1 MSTNLVI
8 VESPAKAK
16 TINKY
21 LGRNYKVEATVGHI
35 RNLPKTKL
43 GVDIENNFK
52 PNYLNIRGKGDLIKK
67 IKSLV
72 SKSKDIY
79 IATDPDREGEAIAQ
93 DIADVIKLK
102 EGSKLYRVL
111 FNEITKTS
119 IKKAMNS
126 PREINQSLVQ
136 SQRARRVMD
145 RIIGYKISPFL
156 WKAVI
161 EISGN
166 AIVSA
171 GRVQSVALKIIC
183 DREKI
188 IDDFIKTEYWSIWTI
203 FKTDNGEEFKAKL
216 FSIGNK
222 DIKVQ
227 PKPVMKD
234 KDWNEFLNKY
244 ISISNKETAEK
255 IFNSISNKTEFII
268 SAITKRNTKRN
279 PLPPFITSSLQAEAS
294 RRLGM
299 RPRQTMMLAQ
309 RLYEGIGLGEF
320 GTQGLIT
327 YMRTDSTRLSD
338 EILSSASEYIKNMYG
353 NDYAP
358 ATPNRFEKKKGQN
371 VQDAHEA
378 IRPTSLEFP
387 PGKVAQFLDKKT
399 LKIYELIWN
408 RFVASQMTPTLLE
421 TTVIEISVDDYIFKA
436 FGSATKFLGFQKVYQ
451 EILEAK
457 PGAEEKEEYRNEKI
471 PLGLKKDQ
479 SLNLEDL
486 QKTQHFTKPP
496 ARFSESSLI
505 KELERNGIGR
515 PSTYSHIVSTIQD
528 RKYVNQE
535 QRKLFPTILGKE
547 VSRILVQNFPK
558 IINEDFT
565 SQMETE
571 LDQIASGVLKY
582 EKVLSD
588 FYDPFAKTLL
598 EVEDKIEKIICDKCG
613 GEMEIKFGRFGR
625 YLGCSKYPECDNIK
639 SFKQIADSKK
649 DPEYTGN
656 TCEKCGGK
664 LLFREGKF
672 GRFIGCEKF
681 PSCDFIKNIT
691 LRVSCPTCKDGD
703 VVERKSK
710 RGRLFYGCSRFPDCD
725 FVSWHKPVPS
735 QCPNQDSDYM
745 EKRYSKKKNNY
756 LKCPICGEEL
766 IIEEEEE
773 KTEEVL

>member
-35 RNLPKTKL
+35 RNLPKTRL

-72 SKSKDIY
+72 SKSKNIF

-111 FNEITKTS
+111 FNEITKTG
-119 IKKAMNS
+119 IKKAMES
-126 PREINQSLVQ
+126 PREIDQSLVQ

-156 WKAVI
+156 WKSVI
-161 EISGN
+161 EMSGSGS
-166 AIVSA
+166 VSA

-183 DREKI
+183 DREEVI
-188 IDDFIKTEYWSIWTI
+188 NEFIQTEYWSIWAI
-203 FKTDNGEEFKAKL
+203 FKTDKGDEFKAKL
-216 FSIGNK
+216 FSINGK
-222 DIKVQ
+222 DIKIQ
-227 PKPVMKD
+227 PKPVMIK
-234 KDWNEFLNKY
+234 KDWDEFLKKY
-244 ISISNKETAEK
+244 ISISDKKTSEQIHT
-255 IFNSISNKTEFII
+255 SISNKDEFII
-268 SAITKRNTKRN
+268 SSINKRNTKRN

-294 RRLGM
+294 RRMGI
-299 RPRQTMMLAQ
+299 RPKQTMMIAQ
-309 RLYEGIGLGEF
+309 RLYEGIELGEN

-338 EILSSASEYIKNMYG
+338 EILSSASEYIKNKYG
-353 NDYAP
+353 NEYAP
-358 ATPNRFEKKKGQN
+358 PLPNKYEKKKKQN

-387 PGKVAQFLDKKT
+387 PSKVSHFLDKKSY
-399 LKIYELIWN
+399 KVYELIWN
-408 RFVASQMTPTLLE
+408 RFIASQMTPALLE
-421 TTVIEISVDDYIFKA
+421 TTVIEISADEYLFKA
-436 FGSATKFLGFQKVYQ
+436 IGSATKFLGYQKVYKEMF
-451 EILEAK
+451 EIK

-471 PLGLKKDQ
+471 PLGLEKDQ
-479 SLNLEDL
+479 KLDLEEL

-496 ARFSESSLI
+496 PRFTESSLI

-528 RKYVNQE
+528 RRYVTQE
-535 QRKLFPTILGKE
+535 QRKLIPTKLGKE
-547 VSRILVQNFPK
+547 VSRILVLNFPN
-558 IINEDFT
+558 IISEDFT
-565 SQMETE
+565 SLMESE
-571 LDQIASGVLKY
+571 LDQIAAGNEEY

-588 FYDPFAKTLL
+588 FYNPFAKRLI

-625 YLGCSKYPECDNIK
+625 YLGCSNYPECSNIK
-639 SFKQIADSKK
+639 SFKEIANANKE
-649 DPEYTGN
+649 PEYTGE
-656 TCEKCGGK
+656 TCEKCGGR
-664 LLFREGKF
+664 LLFKEGKF
-672 GRFIGCEKF
+672 GRFIGCENF
-681 PSCDFIKNIT
+681 PSCDFIKNIS
-691 LRVSCPTCKDGD
+691 LGVNCPKCKTGD

-725 FVSWHKPVPS
+725 FVSWYKPVPT
-735 QCPNQDSDYM
+735 QCPNKDSDYM
-745 EKRYSKKKNNY
+745 EKRYSKKKGNY
-756 LKCPICGEEL
+756 LKCPVCAEEL
-766 IIEEEEE
+766 IIEDEE
-773 KTEEVL
+773 KVEAI